1 MNPISWIW
9 KMMNSIASYF
19 NTKVFYLSI
28 FPTRFISLI
37 SIISLWRVKVQTKG
51 NVGRIHSGILPQVY
65 IVRDVLYFDWWIIPE
80 SGMLKFI
87 CKIKEKGEKSVF

>member
-1 MNPISWIW
+1 MDLENDEY
-9 KMMNSIASYF
+9 IASYF
-19 NTKVFYLSI
+19 NTKVLYLSI

-65 IVRDVLYFDWWIIPE
+65 IVRDVLCFDWWIVPE
-80 SGMLKFI
+80 SGMLEGKEMLEEFI
-87 CKIKEKGEKSVF
+87 LAYNPRYTL